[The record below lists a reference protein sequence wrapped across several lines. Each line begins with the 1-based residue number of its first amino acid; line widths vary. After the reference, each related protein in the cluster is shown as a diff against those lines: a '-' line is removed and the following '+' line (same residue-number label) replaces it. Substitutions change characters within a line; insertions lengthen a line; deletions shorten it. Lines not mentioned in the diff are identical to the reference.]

1 MKQGSHIFSKT
12 ISTLFQYHERTL
24 IQSRTF
30 IFPKFY
36 SWNTMQNSICTTV
49 ISDKEHNVNK
59 QMAEFGIY
67 IHFQ

>member
-1 MKQGSHIFSKT
+1 
-12 ISTLFQYHERTL
+12 
-24 IQSRTF
+24 
-30 IFPKFY
+30 
-36 SWNTMQNSICTTV
+36 MQNSISTTV